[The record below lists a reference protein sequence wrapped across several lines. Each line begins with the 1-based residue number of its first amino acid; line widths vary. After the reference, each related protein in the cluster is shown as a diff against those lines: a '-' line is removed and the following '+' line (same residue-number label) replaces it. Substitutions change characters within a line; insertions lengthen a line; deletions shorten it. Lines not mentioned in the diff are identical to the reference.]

1 MGKTEEV
8 KEAKDLAFNEKVI
21 DIQFKLNA
29 PKSRYNKFGNYA
41 YRSLEDILEAAKP
54 LLNEYG
60 LLLIVKDEIVQ
71 VGERYYVKAT
81 ATLRGENGEE
91 YSASAYAREAETK
104 KGMDESQITG
114 SASSYARKYA
124 LNGLLCIDD
133 TKDADTNEQK
143 MQTEGGLLPKD
154 KIDAIEAACAEKEGR
169 REAVLK
175 WANIDSFE
183 KMTLTQYNQA
193 MEKFGK

>member
-1 MGKTEEV
+1 MA
-8 KEAKDLAFNEKVI
+8 EAKKEEKVLSFNEKVI
-21 DIQFKLNA
+21 AIQCRLNA
-29 PKSRYNKFGNYA
+29 PKSRYNKFGNYS

-54 LLNEYG
+54 LLKEYG
-60 LLLIVKDEIVQ
+60 LLLTIKDEIVL

-81 ATLRGENGEE
+81 ATLKGDGEE
-91 YSASAYAREAETK
+91 YSASAYARETETK